1 MSLSHRHCLLRFTRN
16 CCTLQIFGHISA
28 AHLNPAVTIAFM
40 ILGQVTPGMALVYV
54 CSECLGAVLGY
65 GLLIVSTQ
73 YTFVV

>member
-1 MSLSHRHCLLRFTRN
+1 MWSLARTCETMSLTHRHY
-16 CCTLQIFGHISA
+16 CTLQIFGHISA

-65 GLLIVSTQ
+65 GLLIVST
-73 YTFVV
+73 